1 MSDDK
6 RIFEAGVPKYLAVA
20 RHIREEVVSGMVE
33 PGSQLPGE
41 RVLATQLGV
50 APMTMRRAL
59 DHLVQEGLLERRPNR
74 GTFVRAASS
83 ARNLCLLVLNMS
95 DRRAFEGGVPW
106 FALEAIRQAARG
118 RCRVRV
124 MSLPYPDPPPQQ
136 MAEELR
142 KMNVGAV
149 GLLNF
154 RAWDVPFVRAVVHE
168 IPCVLFLKDLPG
180 IRAPCAA
187 CNPAEAGHLMVDFLV
202 ERGARR
208 IAMAPVHLQH
218 SQQVE
223 LSFAVQAELARRGLE
238 VNRRYWFELTGEG
251 GGAAKE
257 RTGMR
262 RWMADLLSGAR
273 PPDGWVLVD
282 EDSARCLARTLASG
296 RLRLGRDVQACY
308 LASTVPSAS
317 EPGFGVLHWNVEEA
331 VRVGA
336 HLLMDIVTGRL
347 DAQDAP
353 LRMVQPRILHPRG
366 ASAGKGAASGLRKH
380 ERRNKRPTS

>member
-6 RIFEAGVPKYLAVA
+6 RIFEADVPKYIAVA
-20 RHIREEVVSGMVE
+20 RHIREEIVSHVFG

-74 GTFVRAASS
+74 GTFVREGLRAH
-83 ARNLCLLVLNMS
+83 NLCLLVLNMS
-95 DRRAFEGGVPW
+95 ERRAFEGGVPW

-136 MAEELR
+136 MVEELR

-154 RAWDVPFVRAVVHE
+154 RAWDVPFLRAVAHE

-180 IRAPCAA
+180 VRAPCVA
-187 CNPAEAGHLMVDFLV
+187 CNPAEAARLMVDLLV

-208 IAMAPVHLQH
+208 IAMAPVNLQH

-223 LSFAVQAELARRGLE
+223 LSFAVQEELARGGLE
-238 VNRRYWFELTGEG
+238 VNRRYWFEYSREGEE
-251 GGAAKE
+251 GARE
-257 RTGMR
+257 RARVGE
-262 RWMADLLSGAR
+262 WMSDLLAVRRS
-273 PPDGWVLVD
+273 PEGWVLLD
-282 EDSARCLARTLASG
+282 EDAARHFAAAAASH
-296 RLRLGRDVQACY
+296 RLQLGRDVHACY
-308 LASTVPSAS
+308 LASTVPSAP

-353 LRMVQPRILHPRG
+353 LRMVQPRILHPGGAFAGRG
-366 ASAGKGAASGLRKH
+366 AATRLRKH
-380 ERRNKRPTS
+380 ERRSKRPTS